1 MAIHPT
7 AIVHRQA
14 EIGADVEIGPFCI
27 IDAGVT
33 VGAGCR
39 LHQSVHLTGRTWIG
53 AGCELHAG
61 VLIGHA
67 PQDVKYRGEESCCRI
82 GERNIIREYTTI
94 HRATGEGQA
103 TTLGDDNFLLVG
115 AHIGHNCTVGNRVT
129 MVNGSKLAGHVRV
142 ADRVTFG
149 ADALVH
155 QFVRIG
161 ALAMIAAGARISMD
175 IPPFMLTDHE
185 GFIAGL
191 NSVGLR
197 RAGVPPEQILDL
209 RRAFH
214 LLYRQSPLFRKGI
227 ARLAESKPT
236 GVSGELLA
244 FLGERS
250 RRGITGRASRGGG
263 SEDAA
268 DDSH

>member
-7 AIVHRQA
+7 AIVDRRA
-14 EIGADVEIGPFCI
+14 EIGAEVDIGPFCI
-27 IDAGVT
+27 IDAGVA

-39 LHQSVHLTGRTWIG
+39 LHQGVHLTGRARIG

-67 PQDVKYRGEESCCRI
+67 PQDVKHRGEESFCRI
-82 GERNIIREYTTI
+82 GERNIIREYSTI

-103 TTLGDDNFLLVG
+103 TTLGDDNFLLSG

-129 MVNGSKLAGHVRV
+129 MVNGAKLAGHVQV

-155 QFVRIG
+155 QFVRVG
-161 ALAMIAAGARISMD
+161 ALAMIAAAARVAMD
-175 IPPFMLTDHE
+175 IPPFMLTDHD
-185 GFIAGL
+185 GLIAGL

-197 RAGVPPEQILDL
+197 RAGLSQEQILDL

-214 LLYRQSPLFRKGI
+214 LLYRQSPLFRQGVG
-227 ARLAESKPT
+227 RLAESKPT
-236 GVSGELLA
+236 GAAAELLK
-244 FLGERS
+244 FLEAPS
-250 RRGITGRASRGGG
+250 RRGVTGVVRRGGG
-263 SEDAA
+263 EDVG
-268 DDSH
+268 DESF